1 MAIVGQ
7 KLELECSITC
17 LSQTYEW
24 VNVTGGERIEVDGV
38 TKGVLVISEDITSVA
53 EVGGQMYE
61 CHCAE
66 ICEMFKIGGM
76 FVQMFS
82 YFMHHYS

>member
-7 KLELECSITC
+7 KLVLECSITC
-17 LSQTYEW
+17 PSQTYEW
-24 VNVTGGERIEVDGV
+24 FNVTGGERIEVDGV
-38 TKGVLVISEDITSVA
+38 TKRVMVSEDVTSVA

-61 CHCAE
+61 CHCAG

-76 FVQMFS
+76 FVQMFPF
-82 YFMHHYS
+82 FMHHYS